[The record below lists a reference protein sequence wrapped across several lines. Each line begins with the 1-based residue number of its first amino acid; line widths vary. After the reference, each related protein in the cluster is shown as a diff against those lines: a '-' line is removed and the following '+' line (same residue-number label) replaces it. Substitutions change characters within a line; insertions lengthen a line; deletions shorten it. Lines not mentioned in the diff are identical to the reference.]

1 MNDASPEALYHLGL
15 AQLQRNFY
23 EEAAKSFEKSIQIAG
38 FFWEALHCLGTT
50 YGRMGKIQ
58 ESLRC
63 YYKCLETKPNS
74 HELQF
79 NIAICLD
86 ELNHHDEALTHY
98 EQAIYLKSDFAEAWR
113 RKGISLFYLKRFNEA
128 LVQYD
133 HAIQL
138 NPDYAEAWSNKGV
151 SLNAL
156 KRYDEALAH
165 YDQAIQLNPDYAE
178 AWSNKGVSLNILKR
192 YDEALAHYDQA
203 IQLNPGYAEAWS
215 NKGISLNAL
224 KRYDEALAHYDQAI
238 QLNPNYSDAY
248 WNKGLTNLLLTK
260 FDEGW
265 DLYKH
270 RWGKINSE
278 KYRHHQFNE
287 LLYIDNLEKKNI
299 LVWHEQ
305 GLGDSIQFSRYIPQL
320 IKLGANVTFQVQ
332 KPLFKLFK
340 KQLSCS
346 VIADTAIESRFDFQV
361 PLLNLPQLFKT
372 NLSNI
377 PSAINFHPTNDD
389 ISLWKN
395 KLNLSEKKLNI
406 GVAFSGNSNHTNDL
420 SRSISLNDFSSLFE
434 YGEFFLIQKEL
445 NQIDKEKLNQ
455 FKNVFFLGDQIN
467 DFVDTAS
474 IIMNMDLIISVD
486 TSLIHLA
493 GSLNKVS
500 YLMLPWSPEWR
511 WLLDRSDSPWYP
523 SIEIFRQQTLGDWDS
538 VINQIKLKIGL
549 NLHQHTSRASI
560 GLA

>member
-1 MNDASPEALYHLGL
+1 M
-15 AQLQRNFY
+15 
-23 EEAAKSFEKSIQIAG
+23 
-38 FFWEALHCLGTT
+38 
-50 YGRMGKIQ
+50 
-58 ESLRC
+58 
-63 YYKCLETKPNS
+63 
-74 HELQF
+74 
-79 NIAICLD
+79 
-86 ELNHHDEALTHY
+86 
-98 EQAIYLKSDFAEAWR
+98 
-113 RKGISLFYLKRFNEA
+113 
-128 LVQYD
+128 
-133 HAIQL
+133 
-138 NPDYAEAWSNKGV
+138 
-151 SLNAL
+151 
-156 KRYDEALAH
+156 
-165 YDQAIQLNPDYAE
+165 
-178 AWSNKGVSLNILKR
+178 
-192 YDEALAHYDQA
+192 
-203 IQLNPGYAEAWS
+203 
-215 NKGISLNAL
+215 
-224 KRYDEALAHYDQAI
+224 
-238 QLNPNYSDAY
+238 
-248 WNKGLTNLLLTK
+248 TNLLLTK

-278 KYRHHQFNE
+278 EYRHHQFNE
-287 LLYIDNLEKKNI
+287 LLYIDDLEKKNI

-305 GLGDSIQFSRYIPQL
+305 GLGDSIQFSRYVPEL

-346 VIADTAIESRFDFQV
+346 VISDTAIESKFDFQV
-361 PLLNLPQLFKT
+361 PLLKLPQLFKT

-377 PSAINFHPTNDD
+377 PPAINFHPTNDD

-395 KLNLSEKKLNI
+395 KLNLSDKKLNI
-406 GVAFSGNSNHTNDL
+406 GVAFSGNNNHINDL

-434 YGEFFLIQKEL
+434 YGEFFIIQKEL
-445 NQIDKEKLNQ
+445 NQVDKEKLNQ

-523 SIEIFRQQTLGDWDS
+523 SIQIFRQQTLGDWDS
-538 VINQIKLKIGL
+538 VINQIKLKIEL
-549 NLHQHTSRASI
+549 NLHQNTSRTSI